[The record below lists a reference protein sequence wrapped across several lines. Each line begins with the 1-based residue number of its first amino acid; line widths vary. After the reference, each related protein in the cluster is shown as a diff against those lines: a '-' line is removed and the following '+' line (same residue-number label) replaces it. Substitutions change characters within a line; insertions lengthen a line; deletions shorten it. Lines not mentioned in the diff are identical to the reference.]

1 MIKLFNVKIRAYG
14 YVASFNINAEDTA
27 ESIENA
33 ILDKIGQ
40 NGVLLK
46 DSDRAYSKS
55 KCWITYEEVVD
66 GSSTKPLQEEK
77 VVRT

>member
-1 MIKLFNVKIRAYG
+1 MTKLFHVKIKAYG
-14 YVASFNINAEDTA
+14 HVADFNINAEDTA

-33 ILDKIGQ
+33 ILDKIGE
-40 NGVLLK
+40 NGVLFK

-66 GSSTKPLQEEK
+66 GSRSSSLQKEEAS
-77 VVRT
+77 RT